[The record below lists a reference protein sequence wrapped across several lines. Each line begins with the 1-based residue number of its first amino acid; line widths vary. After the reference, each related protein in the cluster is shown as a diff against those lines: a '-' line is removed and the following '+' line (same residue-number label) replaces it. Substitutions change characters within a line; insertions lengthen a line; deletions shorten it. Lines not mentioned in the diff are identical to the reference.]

1 MPYITKTMAEI
12 NDTINTY
19 PLWTMVKTK
28 REIIMPDYVTEA
40 HCREATKEI
49 LENQHTTSV
58 QLATLELLSEQS
70 TDEMRK
76 LRKVIMGNGHIEGSM
91 LYQMKVTEDK
101 IDSHIDEDKKEKE
114 QTIEV
119 SENKK
124 DRNLTMKVLMIGTLS
139 SVVLGILNIIF
150 G

>member
-1 MPYITKTMAEI
+1 MPE
-12 NDTINTY
+12 
-19 PLWTMVKTK
+19 
-28 REIIMPDYVTEA
+28 YVTAE
-40 HCREATKEI
+40 HCQDTTNKILDNQRKTDSKLDMLGLLQKQATE
-49 LENQHTTSV
+49 
-58 QLATLELLSEQS
+58 
-70 TDEMRK
+70 EMTK
-76 LRKVIMGNGHIEGSM
+76 LRRVIRGNGHIKGSM
-91 LYQMKVTEDK
+91 LDTMRITQEKL
-101 IDSHIDEDKKEKE
+101 DSHIHDAKEARE